1 MNLSQSDFYVLAT
14 HILDNEIPDQKTIT
28 LSSLLILKP
37 AKCQF
42 GEIWNAIQ
50 SVCQY
55 RLICEYRKVLL
66 DIKWIYKNLIL
77 DKS

>member
-1 MNLSQSDFYVLAT
+1 MRPIIPEPVGFMGLTT
-14 HILDNEIPDQKTIT
+14 HILDNEIQDQKTIT

-37 AKCQF
+37 TKYQF

-55 RLICEYRKVLL
+55 QFDL
-66 DIKWIYKNLIL
+66 
-77 DKS
+77 